1 MSLLEK
7 GLGEGAAITGL
18 RSGMRGGGVRP
29 QRVGGT
35 GLARQGRG
43 PGLSPQDSRSCGR
56 VVSMEGV
63 YDPLALKGPVE
74 NPVH

>member
-1 MSLLEK
+1 MQK
-7 GLGEGAAITGL
+7 GLGKGAGITGL
-18 RSGMRGGGVRP
+18 GSGMRGGEVRA
-29 QRVGGT
+29 QRVGGK

-43 PGLSPQDSRSCGR
+43 RGLSPQDSTSCGR

-63 YDPLALKGPVE
+63 HDPLALKGPVE